1 MALRKI
7 SKRPLQISQNQLY
20 CKQYQRDARKGRR
33 FLKLQE
39 KTLTSTTIYDG
50 KVLHVCRDTVLLPN
64 GVETGREYI
73 RHVGAVAVLALTD
86 AGEVILERQY
96 RYPFHDVLV
105 EIPAG
110 KLNAPDEDPAA
121 AARRELQ
128 EETGLVAGTLIPLGD
143 FYGSPAI
150 LGERLRLFLA
160 TDLTA
165 GRQHTDDDEFLEVF
179 KMPLADLIEKILA
192 GNIPDG
198 KTQAA
203 ALRVREMLRRKE
215 TT

>member
-1 MALRKI
+1 M
-7 SKRPLQISQNQLY
+7 SVWPLQIFQNQLY
-20 CKQYQRDARKGRR
+20 CKQYRRDARKGRH
-33 FLKLQE
+33 FLKPELEE
-39 KTLTSTTIYDG
+39 KTLSSEVIYDG
-50 KVLHVCRDTVLLPN
+50 RVLHVCRDTVLLPN

-96 RYPFHDVLV
+96 RYPFHEVLI

-110 KLNAPDEDPAA
+110 KLNTPDEDPAA
-121 AARRELQ
+121 AAARELQ
-128 EETGLVAGTLIPLGD
+128 EETGLVAGKLTPLGD
-143 FYGSPAI
+143 FLGSPAI

-179 KMPLADLIEKILA
+179 RMPLSDLVEEIMV
-192 GNIPDG
+192 GRIPDG

-203 ALRVREMLRRKE
+203 ALRVWEMLRRKE

>member
-1 MALRKI
+1 MVYTGINVR
-7 SKRPLQISQNQLY
+7 RG
-20 CKQYQRDARKGRR
+20 ARKGRR
-33 FLKLQE
+33 FLKPELEE
-39 KTLTSTTIYDG
+39 KTLTSEAIYDG

-128 EETGLVAGTLIPLGD
+128 EETGLVAGKLIPLGD

-150 LGERLRLFLA
+150 LGERLSLFFA

-165 GRQHTDDDEFLEVF
+165 GEQHTDDDEFLEVF
-179 KMPLADLIEKILA
+179 KMPLSDLVDEIVA

-203 ALRVREMLRRKE
+203 ALRAWETLRRKE

>member
-1 MALRKI
+1 M
-7 SKRPLQISQNQLY
+7 
-20 CKQYQRDARKGRR
+20 
-33 FLKLQE
+33 KLEE
-39 KTLTSTTIYDG
+39 KTLTSTTIYEG
-50 KVLHVCRDTVLLPN
+50 RVLHVCRDTVLLPN
-64 GVETGREYI
+64 GVEAGREYI

-96 RYPFHDVLV
+96 RYPFHEVLI

-110 KLNAPDEDPAA
+110 KLNTPGEDPAA
-121 AARRELQ
+121 AAARELQ
-128 EETGLVAGTLIPLGD
+128 EETGLVAGKLTPLGD
-143 FYGSPAI
+143 FLGSPAI

-179 KMPLADLIEKILA
+179 RMPLSDLVEEITA
-192 GNIPDG
+192 GRIPDG

-203 ALRVREMLRRKE
+203 ALRVWEMLRRKE

>member
-1 MALRKI
+1 MK
-7 SKRPLQISQNQLY
+7 PE
-20 CKQYQRDARKGRR
+20 
-33 FLKLQE
+33 LQE

-64 GVETGREYI
+64 GAETGREYI

-86 AGEVILERQY
+86 AGEVVLERQY

-110 KLNAPDEDPAA
+110 KLNDPGEDPAA
-121 AARRELQ
+121 AAARELQ
-128 EETGLVAGTLIPLGD
+128 EETGLVAATLIPLGD

-150 LGERLRLFLA
+150 LGERLRLFFA
-160 TDLTA
+160 TGLTA
-165 GRQHTDDDEFLEVF
+165 GQQHTDDDEFLEVF

-192 GNIPDG
+192 GHIPDG

-203 ALRVREMLRRKE
+203 ALRVWEMLRRKE